1 MSKAE
6 IVAEIPR
13 LSHQDRREIMRCLIA
28 AEEDSQILSD
38 MDRLAQERFQMLD
51 ALEAEDAAKNPSR

>member
-28 AEEDSQILSD
+28 AEEDAQILSD

-51 ALEAEDAAKNPSR
+51 ALEAEDAIS

>member
-1 MSKAE
+1 M
-6 IVAEIPR
+6 AEIPR

-38 MDRLAQERFQMLD
+38 IDRLAQERFQMLD
-51 ALEAEDAAKNPSR
+51 ALEAEDRAKKPSR

>member
-1 MSKAE
+1 MSRAE

-38 MDRLAQERFQMLD
+38 IDRLAQERFQMLD
-51 ALEAEDAAKNPSR
+51 ALEAEDRAKKPSR

>member
-28 AEEDSQILSD
+28 AEEDAQILSD

>member
-1 MSKAE
+1 
-6 IVAEIPR
+6 
-13 LSHQDRREIMRCLIA
+13 MRCLIA